1 MSLGYN
7 ERAYQATF
15 VNGGDSGKKN
25 SFFLKLFSEVLF
37 TFPRKVHKLL
47 TCSLELDLVIRLIKI

>member
-15 VNGGDSGKKN
+15 VNGGDSRKKN
-25 SFFLKLFSEVLF
+25 SFGKKLFSEVLF
-37 TFPRKVHKLL
+37 TFPRMVHELL
-47 TCSLELDLVIRLIKI
+47 TCSLELDMWLYD